1 MGLFDIFKNK
11 PESAPA
17 PGATPTP
24 APADGSAAAPA
35 APKSGP
41 RYQGSNYVAPGPPA
55 PMPVP
60 APGQQFMPPPMP
72 EMPAPGEMPELP
84 FQPENV
90 LEELLLIATVNEAAR
105 PDFYRALL
113 GEEVLLVLAP
123 QEGQEPGEATLEE
136 GAQIQ
141 LQVLQDNKIPIF
153 SSVARMSDNG
163 VDNGPVTYVRIP
175 GHAFFQMTQGQDVV
189 LNPFS
194 AAGKLLPADEIG
206 AMLSGQLTQ
215 AGGLPPDAQVTLSQP
230 ENLPEGLE
238 DSLRAFGATVP
249 TVRAIYLAQMG
260 LANDPAQPPRLLL
273 AFDTTDQNPE
283 FLPQLGPA
291 LEGHTGEYQ
300 HVDLMLLDLNSDEGV
315 NPYFKMEE
323 VQPVYVV
330 A

>member
-1 MGLFDIFKNK
+1 MGLFDIFKK
-11 PESAPA
+11 PESTPV
-17 PGATPTP
+17 PATPTP
-24 APADGSAAAPA
+24 PPADGSAPAPA
-35 APKSGP
+35 APKAGP

-72 EMPAPGEMPELP
+72 DMPNPGEMPELP

-113 GEEVLLVLAP
+113 GEEILLVLAP

-141 LQVLQDNKIPIF
+141 LQVLQDNKIPVF
-153 SSVARMSDNG
+153 SSVARMSDGG

-230 ENLPEGLE
+230 ENMPEGLE

-291 LEGHTGEYQ
+291 LEGRTGEYQ

>member
-1 MGLFDIFKNK
+1 MGLFDIFKK
-11 PESAPA
+11 PESTPT
-17 PGATPTP
+17 PATPTP
-24 APADGSAAAPA
+24 APGDGGAPA
-35 APKSGP
+35 APKAGP
-41 RYQGSNYVAPGPPA
+41 RYQGSNYVAPSAPA

-72 EMPAPGEMPELP
+72 DMPNPNEMPELP

-113 GEEVLLVLAP
+113 GEEILLVLAP
-123 QEGQEPGEATLEE
+123 QEGQEPGEAILEE

-141 LQVLQDNKIPIF
+141 LQVLQDNKIPVF
-153 SSVARMSDNG
+153 SSVARMSDGG
-163 VDNGPVTYVRIP
+163 VDNGPVTWVRIP

-194 AAGKLLPADEIG
+194 PAGKLLPADEIA

-215 AGGLPPDAQVTLSQP
+215 PGGLPPDAQVTLSQP

-291 LEGHTGEYQ
+291 LEGRTGEYQ

-315 NPYFKMEE
+315 NPYFKMAE
-323 VQPVYVV
+323 VEPVYIV

>member
-1 MGLFDIFKNK
+1 MGLLDIFKNK
-11 PESAPA
+11 PQSTPPA
-17 PGATPTP
+17 ATPSTP
-24 APADGSAAAPA
+24 AEGAPA
-35 APKSGP
+35 APKAGP
-41 RYQGSNYVAPGPPA
+41 RYQGSNYVAPAA
-55 PMPVP
+55 PTPVP
-60 APGQQFMPPPMP
+60 APNQQFVPPMP
-72 EMPAPGEMPELP
+72 EPQDLPELP
-84 FQPENV
+84 FQPENI
-90 LEELLLIATVNEAAR
+90 LEELLLIASVNEAAR

-123 QEGQEPGEATLEE
+123 QEGQEPGEAQLEE
-136 GAQIQ
+136 GQQIQ

-153 SSVARMSDNG
+153 SSVARMSDGG
-163 VDNGPVTYVRIP
+163 VDNGPVTYVRLP

-194 AAGKLLPADEIG
+194 PAGKLLPADEIG

-230 ENLPEGLE
+230 ETMPEGLE

-249 TVRAIYLAQMG
+249 SVRAIYLAQMT
-260 LANDPAQPPRLLL
+260 LANDPSQPARLLL

-291 LEGHTGEYQ
+291 LEGRTGEFQ
-300 HVDLMLLDLNSDEGV
+300 HVDLMLLDLNSEEGV
-315 NPYFKMEE
+315 NPYFKMDD
-323 VQPVYVV
+323 VQPVYIV